1 MDQTIFETKLTS
13 DGFTEIEAK
22 TLGPRP
28 ANAEHAHDFDIRGLV
43 LNGVFVV
50 RQDDLPT
57 TYRAGDVFSVPAG
70 QKHSEE
76 IGPEGARVIVGRKY
90 SEPKAKAR

>member
-1 MDQTIFETKLTS
+1 MDQMVFESKLNS

-22 TLGPRP
+22 ALDPRP

-43 LNGVFVV
+43 FV

>member
-43 LNGVFVV
+43 LNGIFIVW
-50 RQDDLPT
+50 QDDRSI
-57 TYRAGDVFSVPAG
+57 TYRTGEVFSVPAG
-70 QKHSEE
+70 RKHSEE
-76 IGPEGARVIVGRKY
+76 IGADGVRIVGRRY
-90 SEPKAKAR
+90 REPQAKVK